1 MSRKK
6 PKTINIED
14 EGIQRALK
22 MAQICGAFTETQIK
36 NYVSD
41 YHHDELRRLGHIK
54 TSNVRIK
61 RATLK
66 QMYAEG
72 AITKEEYEIANAK
85 KIPSITVE
93 TITPKCR
100 RLCDKHLGLKD
111 CHHSNSKLHD
121 VLLTCKFQKLTEE
134 EQASAIPEA
143 QVRRE
148 LREAIDD
155 MKKNDPERFQEI
167 LDKYEERLEGF
178 IERFESEGGYA
189 SPTDFAY
196 TSSTGMVM
204 GAEVVTNG
212 YSEFSICCKEFAC
225 DVLGYTYEEMKLQ

>member
-1 MSRKK
+1 MSEKT
-6 PKTINIED
+6 KTITIDENIE
-14 EGIQRALK
+14 RAMK
-22 MAQICGAFTETQIK
+22 MSQICGAFTETQIK

-41 YHHDELRRLGHIK
+41 YQHDELRRLGHIK

-61 RATLK
+61 RSTLK
-66 QMYAEG
+66 QMYKEG

-134 EQASAIPEA
+134 EQASAIPEK
-143 QVRRE
+143 QVKRN
-148 LREAIDD
+148 LIEAIDD
-155 MKKNDPERFQEI
+155 MKKNDPERFEEI
-167 LDKYEERLEGF
+167 SNTYEEKLEGF

-196 TSSTGMVM
+196 TASTGTTM
-204 GAEVVTNG
+204 GMEVVTNQ

-225 DVLGYTYEEMKLQ
+225 DVLGYTYEEMKLR